1 MAFPERPRRL
11 TLLAAALL
19 LCPPARARSA
29 QGGRGS
35 ALVRREVLAVDSRGQ
50 LSGGAAQGGTTA
62 GLEEKQAWTGGRPTA
77 SVSSRSGA
85 RPQRAPGGSMQ
96 RAGGEEGV
104 GNEEGP
110 ALEAKAQVQLTPEC
124 QSLLKN
130 IDKLPDYT
138 SVTVGELKE
147 CIKALEAS
155 THIANNSA
163 IVVRHELKDV
173 KRRERFAKGQLK
185 RARKKEEE
193 ALNKSQRAIKDTE
206 KAEKEM
212 KVAKQLKDKALVEKS
227 CTMHLSKQVKMDIYI
242 YIYIYVSD
250 WLINVPEGATIQYQ
264 KNGTSAHR
272 CPNSIACPHS
282 VVELNV
288 DPRSKAADNC
298 ETLRAEAQCQ
308 EGYNSTTPG
317 CASCTIGFGRSNADP
332 FICEQCGHQ
341 ILQWLAWLGV
351 PIMLYA
357 ASLRSAFDAARR
369 GASAAFSNDA
379 LKILLAFTSASAL
392 VASTIDATPVFRRM
406 PDGVRGVLSM
416 GIHASGGD
424 ATAFAS
430 SLDCLVNGGEQQI
443 GPLSVVGLVFAQ
455 AAIAMLLAMT
465 AQLIQWFRAKYTP
478 GSLMVCYIVATNQ
491 FVPLITA
498 ACARSLPCYH
508 TQVHPDDPLAPAESW
523 LSHESLASCSGRA
536 RYSMI
541 TVPLASGAI
550 VAGPLLWIFLIRNSV
565 HDHAMKFITGSHT
578 EGRQSWEAFRLTKTT
593 VLAVTATLA
602 PTTYSPS
609 SKLAMALFTMT
620 VFLGAHMR
628 LRPYKYQKLNDAEGL
643 SLLFTCCSLICA
655 SVLATDAWSSTQEM
669 QAVVLFLSAGFL
681 LAAFVYLVR
690 FYARAKYHELFSE
703 EEEEEEDHAEDA
715 KGETADAAERGK
727 PPAEGSAP
735 SAGVVEEGG
744 GRRSSDDGSRGD
756 EPKESPPQ
764 AEVPKRRS

>member
-1 MAFPERPRRL
+1 M
-11 TLLAAALL
+11 
-19 LCPPARARSA
+19 
-29 QGGRGS
+29 
-35 ALVRREVLAVDSRGQ
+35 
-50 LSGGAAQGGTTA
+50 
-62 GLEEKQAWTGGRPTA
+62 
-77 SVSSRSGA
+77 
-85 RPQRAPGGSMQ
+85 
-96 RAGGEEGV
+96 
-104 GNEEGP
+104 
-110 ALEAKAQVQLTPEC
+110 
-124 QSLLKN
+124 
-130 IDKLPDYT
+130 
-138 SVTVGELKE
+138 
-147 CIKALEAS
+147 KALEDQVAEAEHLKQDARAS
-155 THIANNSA
+155 ASSANNSE
-163 IVVRHELKDV
+163 IVARYELEEV
-173 KRRERFAKGQLK
+173 KRREHFAKQ
-185 RARKKEEE
+185 KEE
-193 ALNKSQRAIKDTE
+193 AAHKKRQQAIKDTE
-206 KAEKEM
+206 KAKKDM
-212 KVAKQLKDKALVEKS
+212 KVAQHLKDKALVEKS
-227 CTMHLSKQVKMDIYI
+227 CTMHLSKQVKMDIY
-242 YIYIYVSD
+242 VSD
-250 WLINVPEGATIQYQ
+250 WQINVPEGATIQYQ
-264 KNGTSAHR
+264 KSGTSAHR

-282 VVELNV
+282 VVEVNV

-308 EGYNSTTPG
+308 EGYDSTTPG
-317 CASCTIGFGRSNADP
+317 CASCTHGFGRSNADP

-341 ILQWLAWLGV
+341 ILQWLVWLGV
-351 PIMLYA
+351 PIVLYA

-424 ATAFAS
+424 ATAVAS

-508 TQVHPDDPLAPAESW
+508 TQVHPDDPLAPVESW

-536 RYSMI
+536 RYSKI
-541 TVPLASGAI
+541 TVPLACGAI

-565 HDHAMKFITGSHT
+565 HDHAMKFITGSYT
-578 EGRQSWEAFRLTKTT
+578 EGRQYWEAFRLTKTT

-620 VFLGAHMR
+620 VFLGAHMQ
-628 LRPYKYQKLNDAEGL
+628 LRPYKYQELNNAEGL

-703 EEEEEEDHAEDA
+703 EEEEEEEDHAEDA
-715 KGETADAAERGK
+715 EGETADAAERGK

-756 EPKESPPQ
+756 EPQEPPPK